1 MKKDYN
7 HGNLPEYLIHSF
19 KANPK
24 VGSVKGLQTHN
35 PTERTTSMNI
45 LFPSS

>member
-7 HGNLPEYLIHSF
+7 HGNLPEYLIRSL
-19 KANPK
+19 KANPE
-24 VGSVKGLQTHN
+24 VGSIEGLQTQN
-35 PTERTTSMNI
+35 PTERTTSMNV